1 MASALVGYNW
11 PGSES
16 TAGSRGLMGAWG
28 PSPPGAESFCTL
40 LYNRKLT
47 FV

>member
-16 TAGSRGLMGAWG
+16 TAGSRGLMG
-28 PSPPGAESFCTL
+28 PGVLALLELKAFVHFYTIES
-40 LYNRKLT
+40 
-47 FV
+47 